1 MADHFRWVKFWKSSE
16 KTFSYLNFFV
26 FSWTAFF
33 YFLLASHISKIK
45 SNTHTGCWRQ
55 RVAGVHTLSIP
66 TVVIHF
72 HLKHKFLKR
81 LAPLFIGIYAL
92 LCCREWIA
100 DSRARTRH
108 IKSGRSLRKKI
119 KMNQIVEMNLKNK
132 NRRDKILRWHANF
145 WIKVRQT
152 FTYLQE
158 YRRVHYIKI
167 YALGPISFSLLSYTY
182 YSGGSSYG

>member
-1 MADHFRWVKFWKSSE
+1 MADHFRWVEFWKSSE

-72 HLKHKFLKR
+72 HLKQKFLKR

-108 IKSGRSLRKKI
+108 IKSGRSLRK
-119 KMNQIVEMNLKNK
+119 NK
-132 NRRDKILRWHANF
+132 NESNCWNEFK
-145 WIKVRQT
+145 KQKSQRQNSKMT
-152 FTYLQE
+152 CEFLNKSSPEIYISTGVQESTLYKNIRAGAYLF
-158 YRRVHYIKI
+158 
-167 YALGPISFSLLSYTY
+167 FSLVLYIL
-182 YSGGSSYG
+182 